1 MTDQDSATAILL
13 FAHGSSLEKANRAV
27 HELARGIQTL
37 GPYSYVRAT
46 FLELAHPDL
55 GEAVAQAVEAGLR
68 RVIVIPYFLTVGVH
82 LQRDLPNL
90 IAPLTEK
97 YPALSIEVG
106 QALEGHPLM
115 ASIILGRV
123 EEVIQATKAAQ

>member
-1 MTDQDSATAILL
+1 MADKDSTAILL
-13 FAHGSSLEKANRAV
+13 FAHGSSLAEANRAV
-27 HELARGIQTL
+27 HELARQVEGL
-37 GPYSYVRAT
+37 GPGSYVRAA
-46 FLELAHPDL
+46 FLQLAHPGL
-55 GEAVAQAVEAGLR
+55 EEAVTEAVAVGRR
-68 RVIVIPYFLTVGVH
+68 RVIVIPYFLTAGVH

-123 EEVIQATKAAQ
+123 QEVIQAARGAW

>member
-1 MTDQDSATAILL
+1 VIDEDSTAVLL
-13 FAHGSSLEKANRAV
+13 FAHGSSLEESNHAV
-27 HELARGIQTL
+27 HELAHQVEEL
-37 GPYSYVRAT
+37 GPCCYVRAA
-46 FLELAHPDL
+46 FLQLAHPTL
-55 GEAVAQAVEAGLR
+55 EEAVAEAVAAGRR

-90 IAPLTEK
+90 IAPLAQK
-97 YPALSIEVG
+97 YSALSIEVG

-123 EEVIQATKAAQ
+123 EEVIQATKGAW